1 MQSTEHSLFLL
12 CFHGLARQIAGG
24 FLSVMFKKL
33 SQMKKRMISVSRE
46 KMEVG
51 ERLWL
56 MIKYACFNGKRT
68 EKGIFYKGFHMKYT
82 AESTEI
88 INKIS
93 ELFKAIGILQTFSYL
108 YLYKTGK
115 KRFQD

>member
-12 CFHGLARQIAGG
+12 CFHALAWQIAGG

-46 KMEVG
+46 KMEEG

-56 MIKYACFNGKRT
+56 MINTPVLTVSERK
-68 EKGIFYKGFHMKYT
+68 KGFFAKVF
-82 AESTEI
+82 I
-88 INKIS
+88 
-93 ELFKAIGILQTFSYL
+93 
-108 YLYKTGK
+108 
-115 KRFQD
+115 

>member
-12 CFHGLARQIAGG
+12 CFHGLARQMAGG

-46 KMEVG
+46 KMEEG

-56 MIKYACFNGKRT
+56 MINTPVLTVSERK
-68 EKGIFYKGFHMKYT
+68 KGFFAKVF
-82 AESTEI
+82 I
-88 INKIS
+88 
-93 ELFKAIGILQTFSYL
+93 
-108 YLYKTGK
+108 
-115 KRFQD
+115 